1 MSSMFKKRGGPA
13 FKPKVPSARARPA
26 APALAKAAAA
36 QVAAEKIDAEDEIRD
51 SVETFQAA
59 TSGQSTPRET
69 STATESRDQATKST
83 TTDRPRV
90 AQQHTPDPLRPQDTA
105 SSSTQKATVEIAA
118 SIDRAGTEEATVAH
132 NAPPTLAPDSTPMEA
147 PARVSSRL
155 SHSISRPAAGPTSE
169 NHAQDIDGVNN
180 APEQEPEQD
189 ELPAVADLA
198 TVKPTP
204 KPRPRP
210 RAPVRPKGS
219 KATVA
224 VEDPTTAS
232 TAEDA
237 PAARPA
243 KRPRATPRRPSDAA
257 AAVDQDGATGEEES
271 ESAVQDESES
281 APKRPRKRAAPKNPR
296 KPRQRSATPEDA
308 EEQTVDLQNLKMA
321 DLTQDLRIGKKFSRH
336 DELRERERQAK
347 LRRKRGESVADD
359 ESAAKNSPGPSNE
372 GASPAAAAGTPAA
385 TAAAANGEPS
395 QAPAAGPQFR
405 IVDGQIVVDQ
415 SSLVMDRHARA
426 AANAEDMEAIE
437 ENDFTRLI
445 TSNSFMNTSKLK
457 GPNIWTAEE
466 TELFYRALGM
476 FGTDFEMISKMFPG
490 KQRRH
495 VKLKFNREE
504 RHNPSLIDSALIGEK
519 SVKMDI
525 DEYKTMTS
533 TEFESIE
540 SIEAEHKKAEEEF
553 EAERQR
559 VLDEQAEVMRK
570 KREQLFA
577 DDDGNPAGEGENAE
591 LHGKKKKKKKSKKQ
605 QAEEAGLYGE
615 EEIIE

>member
-1 MSSMFKKRGGPA
+1 MFKKRGGPA

-26 APALAKAAAA
+26 APAPAKPAAA
-36 QVAAEKIDAEDEIRD
+36 QVAAEKIDAEDEIRG
-51 SVETFQAA
+51 SVETSQA
-59 TSGQSTPRET
+59 TTPGPSTPRET
-69 STATESRDQATKST
+69 STAPEGSDQATKST
-83 TTDRPRV
+83 TADRPRV
-90 AQQHTPDPLRPQDTA
+90 AQQHTPDPSRPQDTA
-105 SSSTQKATVEIAA
+105 SSNTRKATLETAE
-118 SIDRAGTEEATVAH
+118 SIDRAGTEDATASH
-132 NAPPTLAPDSTPMEA
+132 NAPPTPAPDSTPVEA

-155 SHSISRPAAGPTSE
+155 SHSISKPAAGPTSE
-169 NHAQDIDGVNN
+169 THAQEIDGVNN

-198 TVKPTP
+198 TPKQTPKP
-204 KPRPRP
+204 KPRPR
-210 RAPVRPKGS
+210 APARPKGS
-219 KATVA
+219 KATAA

-232 TAEDA
+232 TANDA

-243 KRPRATPRRPSDAA
+243 KRPRATPRRAFAAA
-257 AAVDQDGATGEEES
+257 AAVDQDGVTGEEES

-296 KPRQRSATPEDA
+296 KPRQRSATPEGA

-347 LRRKRGESVADD
+347 LKRKRGESVADD

-372 GASPAAAAGTPAA
+372 GASPAAAAGAP
-385 TAAAANGEPS
+385 AAAAAREPS

-426 AANAEDMEAIE
+426 AADAEDMEAIE

-577 DDDGNPAGEGENAE
+577 DDDGNPVGEGENAE

-615 EEIIE
+615 EEIVE

>member
-26 APALAKAAAA
+26 APAPAKPAAA

-51 SVETFQAA
+51 SVETSQA
-59 TSGQSTPRET
+59 TTPGQSTPRET
-69 STATESRDQATKST
+69 SSAPESRDQATKST
-83 TTDRPRV
+83 TADRPRV
-90 AQQHTPDPLRPQDTA
+90 AQQHTPDPSRPQDTA
-105 SSSTQKATVEIAA
+105 SSSTQKATLETAA
-118 SIDRAGTEEATVAH
+118 SIDRAGTEDVTASH
-132 NAPPTLAPDSTPMEA
+132 NAPPTPAPDSTPVEA

-155 SHSISRPAAGPTSE
+155 SHSISKPAAGQTSE
-169 NHAQDIDGVNN
+169 THAQEVDGGHS
-180 APEQEPEQD
+180 ALEQEQEQD

-198 TVKPTP
+198 TPKQTP
-204 KPRPRP
+204 KSKPRP
-210 RAPVRPKGS
+210 RAPARPKGS
-219 KATVA
+219 KAT
-224 VEDPTTAS
+224 
-232 TAEDA
+232 
-237 PAARPA
+237 
-243 KRPRATPRRPSDAA
+243 ATPRRASTAA
-257 AAVDQDGATGEEES
+257 AAADQDGATGAEES

-281 APKRPRKRAAPKNPR
+281 APKRPRKRAASKNPR
-296 KPRQRSATPEDA
+296 KPRQRSATPEGA

-372 GASPAAAAGTPAA
+372 DASPAAAAAGAPAA
-385 TAAAANGEPS
+385 ATANGEPS

-525 DEYKTMTS
+525 DEYKTITS

-577 DDDGNPAGEGENAE
+577 DDDGNPVGEGENAE
-591 LHGKKKKKKKSKKQ
+591 LHSKKKKKKKSKKQ
-605 QAEEAGLYGE
+605 QAEESGLYGE
-615 EEIIE
+615 EEVVE